1 MIYLPAAAAR
11 EASSCAGV
19 SGQART
25 AEARGE
31 ADSTAEQSLSVIEP
45 SQLAGLLPRLLDAD
59 ELKREPSGA

>member
-1 MIYLPAAAAR
+1 M
-11 EASSCAGV
+11 